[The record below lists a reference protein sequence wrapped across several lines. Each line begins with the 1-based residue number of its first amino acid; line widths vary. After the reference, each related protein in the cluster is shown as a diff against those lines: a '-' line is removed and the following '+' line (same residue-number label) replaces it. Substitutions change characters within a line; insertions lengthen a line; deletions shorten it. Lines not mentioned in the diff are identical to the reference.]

1 MYKNK
6 TGGVN
11 RWIKEHV
18 DMILQNQKCIELH
31 TSHNLWIRKSKTD
44 GYFIRECFPVNS
56 VPNKNA
62 NYEVILK

>member
-1 MYKNK
+1 MDKRACRYDFTKSK
-6 TGGVN
+6 VHIGDKSCG
-11 RWIKEHV
+11 WE
-18 DMILQNQKCIELH
+18 CIELH
-31 TSHNLWIRKSKTD
+31 TSHNLWIRKSKTV